1 MEEEEPGEES
11 KMPEATEE
19 EREDKR
25 ETQATTSLFSGSLFG
40 NNGMVT

>member
-11 KMPEATEE
+11 KIPEATEE